1 MNEND
6 FEEESENNIN
16 ENEIE
21 IESIGDSIIKDL
33 RLYKVIIIGDPKV
46 GKTSISYR
54 ILKNEF
60 NENLSSNIISD
71 VQNYKFKV
79 KNHNFIIQLWDNCI
93 SNDFDKYTPNLFNN
107 VSIAILVY
115 SINNRK
121 SFENISVWNNILYNQ
136 CFDCIKFLIGSKNDI
151 EEERQVQKEE
161 GENFKNEYNFSYF
174 FETSS
179 KNGLNIKF
187 LLNNIAISLYEKF
200 RIELSRNP
208 DSISITKHDFRRK
221 TIIGKRKKCCL

>member
-1 MNEND
+1 MKENS
-6 FEEESENNIN
+6 FEEESENNID
-16 ENEIE
+16 ENDIE

-33 RLYKVIIIGDPKV
+33 RIYKVIIIGDSKV
-46 GKTSISYR
+46 GKISISYR
-54 ILKNEF
+54 VLKNEF

-71 VQNYKFKV
+71 VQNYKIKV
-79 KNHNFIIQLWDNCI
+79 KNQKFIIQLWDNCI
-93 SNDFDKYTPNLFNN
+93 NDNFDKYAPNLFNN

-121 SFENISVWNNILYNQ
+121 SFENISVWNNILFNQ
-136 CFDCIKFLIGSKNDI
+136 CFDCIKFLIGSKNDL

-161 GENFKNEYNFSYF
+161 GENLKNEYNISYF
-174 FETSS
+174 LEASS

-187 LLNNIAISLYEKF
+187 LLNNVAISLYEKF
-200 RIELSRNP
+200 RIELSRIP

-221 TIIGKRKKCCL
+221 TIGKRKKCC

>member
-1 MNEND
+1 MKEND
-6 FEEESENNIN
+6 FEEENENNIN

-33 RLYKVIIIGDPKV
+33 RLFKVIIIGDSKV

-54 ILKNEF
+54 ALKNEF
-60 NENLSSNIISD
+60 NENISSNIISD
-71 VQNYKFKV
+71 VQNYKISI
-79 KNHNFIIQLWDNCI
+79 KNQNFIIQLWDNCV
-93 SNDFDKYTPNLFNN
+93 NEDFDKYSPNLFNN

-115 SINNRK
+115 SINNKK
-121 SFENISVWNNILYNQ
+121 SFENISIWNNILYEH
-136 CFDCIKFLIGSKNDI
+136 CFDCIKFLIGNKNDL

-161 GENFKNEYNFSYF
+161 GENIKNEFNFSYF

-200 RIELSRNP
+200 RIELTRIH
-208 DSISITKHDFRRK
+208 DSISITKHDYFRRK
-221 TIIGKRKKCCL
+221 TIGKRKKCC

>member
-33 RLYKVIIIGDPKV
+33 RLYKVIIIGDSKV

-54 ILKNEF
+54 ALKNEF
-60 NENLSSNIISD
+60 NENISSNIISD
-71 VQNYKFKV
+71 VQNYKISI
-79 KNHNFIIQLWDNCI
+79 KNQKFIIQLWDNCV
-93 SNDFDKYTPNLFNN
+93 SEDFDKNTPNLFNN

-121 SFENISVWNNILYNQ
+121 SYEKISIWNNILYNH
-136 CFDCIKFLIGSKNDI
+136 CFDCIKFLIGNKNDL

-161 GENFKNEYNFSYF
+161 GENLKNEYNISYF
-174 FETSS
+174 FEASS

-187 LLNNIAISLYEKF
+187 LLNNVAISLYEKF
-200 RIELSRNP
+200 RIELSRIP
-208 DSISITKHDFRRK
+208 DSISITKQDFRRK
-221 TIIGKRKKCCL
+221 TKGKRKKCC

>member
-1 MNEND
+1 MKEND
-6 FEEESENNIN
+6 SEEESENIIN

-33 RLYKVIIIGDPKV
+33 RLYKVIIIGDSKV

-54 ILKNEF
+54 ALKNEF
-60 NENLSSNIISD
+60 NENISSNIISD
-71 VQNYKFKV
+71 VQNYKISI
-79 KNHNFIIQLWDNCI
+79 KNQKFIIQLWDNCV
-93 SNDFDKYTPNLFNN
+93 SEDFDKYTPNLFNN

-121 SFENISVWNNILYNQ
+121 SYEKISIWNNILYNH
-136 CFDCIKFLIGSKNDI
+136 CFDCIKFLIGNKNDL

-161 GENFKNEYNFSYF
+161 GENLKNEYNFSYF

-179 KNGLNIKF
+179 NNGLNIKT
-187 LLNNIAISLYEKF
+187 LLNSIAISLYEKF
-200 RIELSRNP
+200 RIELIRTP

-221 TIIGKRKKCCL
+221 TIRERKKCC

>member
-6 FEEESENNIN
+6 FEEENENNIN

-21 IESIGDSIIKDL
+21 IDSIGDSIIKDL
-33 RLYKVIIIGDPKV
+33 RLYKVIIIGDSKV

-54 ILKNEF
+54 ALKNEF
-60 NENLSSNIISD
+60 NENISSNIISD
-71 VQNYKFKV
+71 VQNYKISV
-79 KNHNFIIQLWDNCI
+79 NNQNFIIQLWDNCV
-93 SNDFDKYTPNLFNN
+93 NEDFDKYTPNLFNN

-115 SINNRK
+115 SINNKK
-121 SFENISVWNNILYNQ
+121 SFENISIWNNILYEH
-136 CFDCIKFLIGSKNDI
+136 CFDCIKFLIGSKNDL

-161 GENFKNEYNFSYF
+161 GEKIKNEFNFSYF

-200 RIELSRNP
+200 RLELTRIP

-221 TIIGKRKKCCL
+221 TIGKRKKCC

>member
-1 MNEND
+1 MKENS
-6 FEEESENNIN
+6 FEEESENNID
-16 ENEIE
+16 ENDIE

-33 RLYKVIIIGDPKV
+33 RIYKVIIIGDSKV

-54 ILKNEF
+54 VLKNEF

-71 VQNYKFKV
+71 VQNYKIKV
-79 KNHNFIIQLWDNCI
+79 KNQKFIIQLWDNCI
-93 SNDFDKYTPNLFNN
+93 NDNFDKYAPNLFNN

-121 SFENISVWNNILYNQ
+121 SFENISVWNNILFNQ
-136 CFDCIKFLIGSKNDI
+136 CFDCIKFLIGSKNDL

-161 GENFKNEYNFSYF
+161 GENLKNEYNISYF
-174 FETSS
+174 FEASS

-187 LLNNIAISLYEKF
+187 LLNNVAISLYEKF
-200 RIELSRNP
+200 RIELSRIP

-221 TIIGKRKKCCL
+221 TIGKRKKCC